1 MKLGIICAMDV
12 EAALLKEHM
21 HNTAVTTYAHMDYVE
36 GMLEDCSV
44 VVVRC
49 GIGKSNAAVCVQNLV
64 NHFGVTHIINSGA
77 AGSLDNRIDILDIV
91 VSTDVIHHDVDA
103 TIFGYA
109 AGEVPGLG
117 VAAFPADEA
126 LRRVVLQAIAQAH
139 EKYAVFEGRI
149 ASGDQFIADDTT
161 KAHIRDTFHACC
173 CEMEGAS
180 IAQACWLNDLPFV
193 IIRAISDK
201 ADDSKQIEYPVFEK
215 IAAHQS
221 AKVVMLVAAQLAAHS

>member
-12 EAALLKEHM
+12 EAALLKECM
-21 HNTAVTTYAHMDYVE
+21 RNATTTTYAHMDYVE
-36 GMLEDCSV
+36 GTLEDCPA

-49 GIGKSNAAVCVQNLV
+49 GIGKINAAVCVQNLV
-64 NHFGVTHIINSGA
+64 NRFGVTHVINSGA

-91 VSTDVIHHDVDA
+91 VSTDAIHHDVDA

-117 VAAFPADEA
+117 VASFFADED
-126 LRRVVLQAIAQAH
+126 LRAVVRAAITQAH
-139 EKYAVFEGRI
+139 EKYAVFEGRV
-149 ASGDQFIADDTT
+149 ASGDQFIADDAT
-161 KAHIRDTFHACC
+161 KTRIKDTFDALC

-180 IAQACWLNDLPFV
+180 IAQACWLNDVPFV

-221 AKVVMLVAAQLAAHS
+221 AKVVMLVAAQLAARL